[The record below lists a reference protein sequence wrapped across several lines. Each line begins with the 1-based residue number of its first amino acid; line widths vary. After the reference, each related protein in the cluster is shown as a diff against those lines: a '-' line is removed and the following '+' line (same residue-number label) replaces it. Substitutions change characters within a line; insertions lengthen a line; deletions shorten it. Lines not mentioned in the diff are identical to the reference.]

1 VPQSCYRTLNLDGAS
16 AAAFG
21 AKREKEVV
29 ARELEARGVAVKRAK
44 GGKPTDTLVALIARL
59 KACDGGVSTIR
70 RRVDD
75 YESVHHAPAW
85 KKPRRE

>member
-1 VPQSCYRTLNLDGAS
+1 M
-16 AAAFG
+16 
-21 AKREKEVV
+21 REKEVV

-44 GGKPTDTLVALIARL
+44 GGKPTDTL
-59 KACDGGVSTIR
+59 ACDGGVSTIR